1 MANFSGVV
9 YAVTIAPP
17 SPANWLTAGYVNGR
31 EKVNMDYYVGLGTE
45 VAASVILM
53 GAPLPIG
60 AKVIAHAIQI
70 SASIGSF
77 TVSVG
82 DALSA
87 TRYSTATALATLNTI
102 VAVPTALNTT
112 DGYYVIGTN
121 AATAS
126 VPSGDTQIQLTTG
139 GATLTAGTII
149 AFRTLFATD

>member
-9 YAVTIAPP
+9 YAVQIAPP

-31 EKVNMDYYVGLGTE
+31 EKVNMDFYVGLGTE
-45 VAASVILM
+45 TAGSVIFM
-53 GAPLPIG
+53 GAPLPVG
-60 AKVIAHAIQI
+60 AKVLSHAFQI

-87 TRYSTATALATLNTI
+87 TRYSSATAFATANTIASCGTALTAT
-102 VAVPTALNTT
+102 
-112 DGYYVIGTN
+112 DGFYVIGTN

-139 GATLTAGTII
+139 GATLTLGTII
-149 AFRTLFATD
+149 AFRTMFVTD

>member
-1 MANFSGVV
+1 MANFNGVV
-9 YAVTIAPP
+9 YAVQIAPP
-17 SPANWLTAGYVNGR
+17 SPANWLTAGYINGR
-31 EKVNMDYYVGLGTE
+31 EKIQMDYYVGLGTE
-45 VAASVILM
+45 VAASVIFM

-60 AKVIAHAIQI
+60 AKVINHAFQI

-82 DALSA
+82 DALLA
-87 TRYSTATALATLNTI
+87 TRYGTAIAFATANTI
-102 VAVPTALNTT
+102 ASVGTVLNTT

-121 AATAS
+121 AATTA

-149 AFRTLFATD
+149 AFRTTFVTD